1 MRRFLVYLFLVSF
14 VWAAGGCAKKPLAP
28 VSLEDN
34 PAHHYL
40 MGMDLIEKGDLSEAN
55 VRFNRAIAL
64 EPDYAPAMAGL
75 ALVSALRVETEMDK
89 EHQSVELKRALD
101 QLDDAEDKAE
111 GDSQKFAVRVTG
123 IRVYTNAHPK
133 NWIEKAEKQY
143 KKALKLSK
151 VKTEELPYYRSME
164 AAHYFMGVAY
174 FSALQFQD
182 AENALGKVL
191 ASAPGRW
198 HDKANALYKR
208 IQKITRAS
216 ANFTLTGV
224 AKKIAVK
231 DEVSRADVAALLV
244 DELHLDKLLAGRI
257 PVPEKKEATPFV
269 PADIQNNLFK
279 PEILIALKWGLRG
292 LEPTYD
298 QTSRAYLFYPDKP
311 VTRKELA
318 FILEDVLIKITG
330 EKDLA
335 TRYFGQK
342 NSPYPDVLPTA
353 SCFNA
358 VMNGVSRGLME
369 PDLSGAFRPDAY
381 VDGAELLLAVMRLR
395 NVMNIH

>member
-1 MRRFLVYLFLVSF
+1 MKKFLVYLFVASL
-14 VWAAGGCAKKPLAP
+14 VWAAAGCAKKHVTPM
-28 VSLEDN
+28 SEEDN

-40 MGMDLIEKGDLSEAN
+40 MGMDLVEKGDWSEAA
-55 VRFNRAIAL
+55 VRFNRATAL
-64 EPDYAPAMAGL
+64 QPDYAPAMAGL
-75 ALVSALRVETEMDK
+75 ALVSALRAETEKDS
-89 EHQSVELKRALD
+89 EHQAVELKRALD
-101 QLDDAEDKAE
+101 QLDEAQDKAE
-111 GDSQKFAVRVTG
+111 GDSQEFAVLVTG
-123 IRVYTNAHPK
+123 IRVYMNARPK

-143 KKALKLSK
+143 KKALKLDEI
-151 VKTEELPYYRSME
+151 KTEELPYYRGME
-164 AAHYFMGVAY
+164 AAHYFMGAAY

-191 ASAPGRW
+191 AAAPGRW

-208 IQKITRAS
+208 LQKIIRAS

-231 DEVSRADVAALLV
+231 NQVSRADVAALLV

-257 PVPEKKEATPFV
+257 PVPEKKEANPFV

-292 LEPTYD
+292 LEPIYD

-318 FILEDVLIKITG
+318 FVLEDVLMKITG

-342 NSPYPDVLPTA
+342 NSPYPDVPPTA

-358 VMNGVSRGLME
+358 VMNVVSRGLME

-381 VDGAELLLAVMRLR
+381 VDGAELILAVMRLR